1 MYLLRVYFL
10 TALNPLAPTPKMK
23 SSVKLIDEAM
33 QFCDVPSESLMDQN
47 DFLVVG
53 IIGQQSVGK
62 STIMSLLASG
72 NPNQLIK
79 YEKTL

>member
-1 MYLLRVYFL
+1 MFL
-10 TALNPLAPTPKMK
+10 AINPLAPSPKMK
-23 SSVKLIDEAM
+23 SCVKLIDEAM
-33 QFCDVPSESLMDQN
+33 QFCDVPSDSFMDQD

-72 NPNQLIK
+72 NPSQQTK
-79 YEKTL
+79 